1 MRLNTTERE
10 SFRKRLK
17 MFFEGFARRLETVQ
31 SFSDRKHPGRPTSWT
46 REKKAQLTRLVNNRK
61 GVNQRKIGIKFGVN
75 QSTIGRQLK
84 KMKIKY
90 RKREKTLKY
99 TIEQQIKA
107 KKRRRKLVNQLYNAK
122 SLLVIDDEKYFCFAG
137 DNMPGNSGYY
147 TNNKKTCPESVRFIE
162 KNKFPKKLLMW
173 IAISD
178 RDMSEPLFRTSKS
191 VAINSSIYINEC
203 LEKRLLPFI
212 HKYHGD
218 FNYLFWP
225 DLASSHYSKD
235 SLNWMDQ
242 YVYNVDKESNP
253 PNVPQAR
260 PIENFW
266 GHLAQKV
273 YEGGWQASTVQV
285 LIDRIKL
292 KLQEIDL
299 NFLQSH
305 MKGVRAKLR
314 SIVDGGVFSYKK

>member
-1 MRLNTTERE
+1 MRLNAAERE

-17 MFFEGFARRLETVQ
+17 MFFERFARSTTYDNLKRLETVQ
-31 SFSDRKHPGRPTSWT
+31 SFSNRKHPGRPTSWT
-46 REKKAQLTRLVNNRK
+46 REKKAELTRLVNNGK
-61 GVNQRKIGIKFGVN
+61 GVSQRKIGIKFGVN
-75 QSTIGRQLK
+75 QSTTGCQLK
-84 KMKIKY
+84 KTNIKY
-90 RKREKTLKY
+90 RKREKTPKY

-107 KKRRRKLVNQLYNAK
+107 KKRSRKLVNQLYNTK

-147 TNNKKTCPESVRFIE
+147 TNNKKICPKSVRFIGKE
-162 KNKFPKKLLMW
+162 KFPKKLLMW

-178 RDMSEPLFRTSKS
+178 R
-191 VAINSSIYINEC
+191 
-203 LEKRLLPFI
+203 EKRLLPFI

-242 YVYNVDKESNP
+242 YVYYVDKESNP
-253 PNVPQAR
+253 PSVPQAR

-273 YEGGWQASTVQV
+273 YEGDGQASTEQV
-285 LIDRIKL
+285 LIDCIKL
-292 KLQEIDL
+292 KLQEIDF

-305 MKGVRAKLR
+305 LKGVGAKLR
-314 SIVDGGVFSYKK
+314 SIADGGVFSYKN

>member
-1 MRLNTTERE
+1 
-10 SFRKRLK
+10 
-17 MFFEGFARRLETVQ
+17 
-31 SFSDRKHPGRPTSWT
+31 
-46 REKKAQLTRLVNNRK
+46 
-61 GVNQRKIGIKFGVN
+61 
-75 QSTIGRQLK
+75 
-84 KMKIKY
+84 
-90 RKREKTLKY
+90 
-99 TIEQQIKA
+99 
-107 KKRRRKLVNQLYNAK
+107 
-122 SLLVIDDEKYFCFAG
+122 
-137 DNMPGNSGYY
+137 MPGNSGYY
-147 TNNKKTCPESVRFIE
+147 TNNKKTCPESVRFIGKE
-162 KNKFPKKLLMW
+162 KFPKKLLMW

-178 RDMSEPLFRTSKS
+178 RGMSEPLFRTSKA
-191 VAINSSIYINEC
+191 VAINSSIYINEY

-225 DLASSHYSKD
+225 DLASFHYSKD

-242 YVYNVDKESNP
+242 LDVYYVDKESNP
-253 PNVPQAR
+253 PNVPRAR

-273 YEGGWQASTVQV
+273 YEGDWQASKKQV

-314 SIVDGGVFSYKK
+314 SIVDGGVLSYKK